1 MGYMDHT
8 FLMRVHIAYAEECSD
23 KHIIFKTSFL
33 DASWQIIIKQKI
45 TISKVCSK
53 FQTNDS
59 LSKKKPKD
67 I

>member
-1 MGYMDHT
+1 MGYLDDA
-8 FLMRVHIAYAEECSD
+8 FLMRVHIAYTEECFG

-33 DASWQIIIKQKI
+33 DTSWQIFTNQKI

-53 FQTNDS
+53 FQTNAS